1 MAKKINKIKL
11 LKNLS
16 WDDQSEWAGSWVV
29 SRERTRGKGSAILFE
44 RA

>member
-1 MAKKINKIKL
+1 MAKKINKTKF

-16 WDDQSEWAGSWVV
+16 WDDLREWAGSWVV
-29 SRERTRGKGSAILFE
+29 SRERTGGKGSAILFE